1 MSMGL
6 CVALVG
12 AESTGKTTLA
22 LSLADRLGEMTGLRC
37 TAVGEYLREW
47 CDARG
52 RTPRADE
59 QQAIAEEQQ
68 RRIDAALRQHD
79 LVIADTTP
87 LMTAVYSELLFG
99 DGSLYGFA
107 LQSHQGYALTLLT
120 ALDLP
125 WEHDGL
131 RDGPHVREPVDRAVR
146 AALLRTGM
154 AWSVVSGVGEVRI
167 ASALNAL
174 TPLLLSRR
182 PDAGGGLFTRL
193 QSRQAAMPAWQWVC
207 EKCDVPDCEHRA
219 LKQNRPQAERWAA
232 PELGLA
238 PSGGDCGTP
247 QSGADSQ

>member
-1 MSMGL
+1 MSSGL
-6 CVALVG
+6 CIALVG

-22 LSLADRLGEMTGLRC
+22 LSLAARLGEMTGLRC

-47 CDARG
+47 CDARA
-52 RTPRADE
+52 RTPRAEE

-68 RRIDAALRQHD
+68 RRIEAALQQHE

-99 DGSLYGFA
+99 DPSLYGLA
-107 LQSHQGYALTLLT
+107 LRAHQGYALTLLT

-125 WEHDGL
+125 WTPDGHQ

-146 AALLRTGM
+146 AALLRAGV
-154 AWSVVSGVGEVRI
+154 AWSVVSGAGEARV
-167 ASALNAL
+167 ASALDAL

-193 QSRQAAMPAWQWVC
+193 QSRQAAMPAWRWVC
-207 EKCDVPDCEHRA
+207 EKCDVPDCEHQA
-219 LKQNRPQAERWAA
+219 LKQKLRQ
-232 PELGLA
+232 
-238 PSGGDCGTP
+238 
-247 QSGADSQ
+247 